1 MGEPAARVGR
11 DKAATR
17 ERILQAAIEVFG
29 ERGYQAASM
38 DEIARRAG
46 SSKGGVYF
54 HFPNKQ
60 AIFEALISELVMVL
74 ESAVRAA
81 IDQAHGALAR
91 VDAALSV
98 AIRTFAAHRGLTRLL
113 LVEANG
119 LGHPFDQ
126 EIRAARTVF
135 LGVIESYLAHAVTE
149 GAIGPLDTDVAAC
162 VWLGAINEVVVQWL
176 FDESPDPRPLEAV
189 LPALRSA
196 LLMSIGVNVDALTGV
211 GEGWR
216 MITTGPAQAV
226 ETTSDA

>member
-1 MGEPAARVGR
+1 MEESAGRGAR

-17 ERILQAAIEVFG
+17 ERILQTAVAVFG

-60 AIFEALISELVMVL
+60 AIFEALIAELVTVL
-74 ESAVRAA
+74 EADVREA
-81 IDQAHGALAR
+81 IDRAHGALAR

-126 EIRAARTVF
+126 EIRVARTVF
-135 LGVIESYLAHAVTE
+135 LGVIEAYLANAVAE
-149 GAIGPLDTDVAAC
+149 GAIAPLDTRIAAC

-176 FDESPDPRPLEAV
+176 YVESPGKPALEEA

-196 LLMSIGVNVDALTGV
+196 LLRSIGVTDDSPNQ
-211 GEGWR
+211 
-216 MITTGPAQAV
+216 PAARRYA
-226 ETTSDA
+226 T